1 MQNENDLIRM
11 RFSSKELSSHSAKYK
26 VAIDERDR
34 DRQLPDRFLSIM
46 SSICRVILT
55 FKSVSATSSALNVAR
70 GAPHS
75 SGTCCWSAKAH
86 HSRQQ

>member
-26 VAIDERDR
+26 FAIDERDR

-55 FKSVSATSSALNVAR
+55 FKSVSATSIVCSQ
-70 GAPHS
+70 
-75 SGTCCWSAKAH
+75 CCTRSPSLIRH
-86 HSRQQ
+86 LLL